1 MRFTLWTLV
10 ESRRKVISV
19 SDCYLF
25 MSHITHLLIIQLA
38 IAMAVRGVGLGSH
51 SSTNLGSTSVGN
63 CAVVARAELGPLGRW
78 LLIAFLAIFSG
89 YHLWLM
95 PFAGI
100 TASSGFLV
108 GKVWLWVKRRYA
120 PELLAENEG
129 HFQPP

>member
-1 MRFTLWTLV
+1 VWGLVVIAAQIWGARLWGIVPWLRV
-10 ESRRKVISV
+10 LSWA
-19 SDCYLF
+19 LW
-25 MSHITHLLIIQLA
+25 
-38 IAMAVRGVGLGSH
+38 GVG
-51 SSTNLGSTSVGN
+51 
-63 CAVVARAELGPLGRW
+63 